1 MAAGQSIPPDANILV
16 APREVSPGAVGAFAK
31 YGRLEEIKRLEAERQ
46 LRCWEVRGVI
56 SDHVPLA
63 GDAVAALTRA
73 SFHLLE
79 LNESPLWIYLHSGG
93 RNAVYYG
100 LFGDANGKL
109 QHISVKVESRLPS
122 NALMLARKPV
132 NALLDVL
139 TRDSNMPL
147 MIQRLELLS
156 PVDGEVLISEFLIP
170 ERQGVRL
177 GPLGGI
183 MQAVPFAPYDALYRE
198 ALTTASPFYRLLCA
212 WKMYEGTNRIRRW
225 IREQCESRRIT
236 DRMPPDPDV
245 DQEELVR
252 MGFAPAFVNGIRKAG
267 DLFAKLTDQRNAI
280 AHFLFD
286 TDGTESHVYLAD
298 GSQLFQYAVA
308 SSAMLRY
315 AHRVLED
322 LRLFCAGRIPF
333 FTGGTILPLPE
344 NRDRFIVRASDYGV
358 E

>member
-1 MAAGQSIPPDANILV
+1 MATGETIPPDANMLI
-16 APREVSPGAVGAFAK
+16 APREVSSGALGAFAK
-31 YGRLEEIKRLEAERQ
+31 YAKLEEIKQLEIERR
-46 LRCWEVRGVI
+46 LRCWEIREVI

-63 GDAVAALTRA
+63 GDAMAAMTRP

-79 LNESPLWIYLHSGG
+79 LNENPLWIYLHSGG

-100 LFGDANGKL
+100 LFGDRNGRL
-109 QHISVKVESRLPS
+109 QYISVKVESRLPS
-122 NALMLARKPV
+122 NALLLARRPL

-139 TRDSNMPL
+139 ARDSNMPL

-156 PVDGEVLISEFLIP
+156 PVDGDVLISELPVP
-170 ERQGVRL
+170 ERQGIRL

-198 ALTTASPFYRLLCA
+198 ALTTSSPFYRFLCA

-225 IREQCESRRIT
+225 IREQCEKRRIA
-236 DRMPPDPDV
+236 DRMPSDPDV

-252 MGFAPAFVNGIRKAG
+252 MGFAPDFANRIRKAG
-267 DLFAKLTDQRNAI
+267 DLFAKLSEQTNAI

-298 GSQLFQYAVA
+298 GPQLFQYAVA

-315 AHRVLED
+315 ALGKVFVQKGKGH
-322 LRLFCAGRIPF
+322 
-333 FTGGTILPLPE
+333 IL
-344 NRDRFIVRASDYGV
+344 
-358 E
+358 